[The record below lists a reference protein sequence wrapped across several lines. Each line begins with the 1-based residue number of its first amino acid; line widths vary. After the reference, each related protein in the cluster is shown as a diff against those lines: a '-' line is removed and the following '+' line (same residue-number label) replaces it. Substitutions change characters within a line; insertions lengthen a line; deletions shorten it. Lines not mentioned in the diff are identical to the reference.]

1 MSQSLNAVSSSYS
14 AKRVDSKSRP
24 LTPSER
30 QKALVERRKDTH
42 KEIKVQVPLELK
54 QCLQKLCKAEGIT
67 QAEMIARWIE
77 QAASSA
83 NK

>member
-14 AKRVDSKSRP
+14 AKRVDSKPRP
-24 LTPSER
+24 LSTSER

-42 KEIKVQVPLELK
+42 KEIKVHVPSELK
-54 QCLQKLCKAEGIT
+54 QSLQKLCKAEGLT

-77 QAASSA
+77 QAASLA
-83 NK
+83 NE